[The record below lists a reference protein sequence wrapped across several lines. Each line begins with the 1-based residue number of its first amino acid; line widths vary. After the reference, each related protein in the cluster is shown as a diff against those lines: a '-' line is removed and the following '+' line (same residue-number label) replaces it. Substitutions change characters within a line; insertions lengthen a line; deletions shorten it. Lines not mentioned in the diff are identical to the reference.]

1 MRISLSA
8 NAIGLFLVFVT
19 AGCSSE
25 KRVDTVTSGPV
36 LKALNGKEFFAPEW
50 TEKTRSRLDSNLQ
63 VAKNNFDA
71 DPTEENYV
79 WLGRREAYLYHY
91 NKAIAIFS
99 EGLQR
104 FPKSYTLYR
113 HRGHRFITVRDLDKA
128 ITDLQRAADLMPES
142 PLETEPDG
150 QPNKLNIPLSSTQF
164 NVWYHLAL
172 ANYLIGDFENALQA
186 YESCMKVSVND
197 DLVCAT
203 ADWMYMTLR
212 RLGRKEEAEKVLAK
226 ISQDMKIIEND
237 SYHKRLMMY
246 KGILPPDS
254 VLNVNSGSEDED
266 LALATQGYGVG
277 NWYLYNGDTVK
288 ARVIFNKVVEG
299 KYFSAFGFIASEVE
313 LEKIEQDQ

>member
-8 NAIGLFLVFVT
+8 NAIVLFLIFIGV
-19 AGCSSE
+19 GCSSE
-25 KRVDTVTSGPV
+25 RAADSVASIPV
-36 LKALNGKEFFAPEW
+36 LKGLNGKEFFAPEW
-50 TEKTRSRLDSNLQ
+50 PEKTRARLDSNLQ

-71 DPTEENYV
+71 EPTEENYV
-79 WLGRREAYLYHY
+79 WLGRREAYLFNY
-91 NKAIAIFS
+91 NKSIAIFS

-113 HRGHRFITVRDLDKA
+113 HRGHRFITIRDFDKA
-128 ITDLQRAADLMPES
+128 IADLQRAAALMPES
-142 PLETEPDG
+142 PLEIEPDG

-172 ANYLIGDFENALQA
+172 ANYLIGDFESALQT

-212 RLGRKEEAEKVLAK
+212 RLGRKEEAEKVLIN

-237 SYHKRLMMY
+237 SYYKRLMMY
-246 KGILPPDS
+246 KGLLHPDS
-254 VLNVNSGSEDED
+254 VLNVNSSNEDQD

-277 NWYLYNGDTVK
+277 NWYLYNGDTAK
-288 ARVIFNKVVEG
+288 AQVIFNKVIEG

-313 LEKIEQDQ
+313 LERIEQDQ